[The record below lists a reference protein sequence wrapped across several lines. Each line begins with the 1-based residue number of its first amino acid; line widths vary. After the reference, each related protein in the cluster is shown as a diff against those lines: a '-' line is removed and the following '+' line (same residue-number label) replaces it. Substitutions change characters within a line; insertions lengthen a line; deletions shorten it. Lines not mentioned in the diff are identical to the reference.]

1 MPLTTPDAPFTSSPA
16 FTLSIS
22 ATPTPGRRAMR
33 FRAAA
38 LVLTAWTVYGL
49 VHAAYWITTSVSR
62 ENWSWMLVSALI
74 MAWTWAAL
82 TPLLFALARVAD
94 PARIGWARSLAAHLF
109 ALTVVA
115 LTMGALRLALIM
127 AFSPSMTEGWRV
139 QFAAELWP
147 RAIFWADV
155 NLFTYLAVVLTGRAL
170 ASHRRYLDRT
180 LRTHVL
186 ETQLARAQ
194 LHFLELQLQP
204 HFLFNSLNAIQELAH
219 EAPNA
224 AERMLRRLHALLAR
238 SLERA
243 GQDEHSLA
251 DELSALEPYIDI
263 QRTRFEWLAV
273 GIHVNADT
281 RAAMVPHLILQPLV
295 ENAIRHGL
303 AVRQGPGHIEVF
315 AERRGDRLVMQVRDD
330 GVGLS
335 VKAAGGR
342 SGIGLRNASERLR
355 QLYGKDHRFELR
367 PRENGGVIVEIDIP
381 FRNQPSTA
389 PAPSWTEKPRSREV
403 MPEVTVEEV
412 SAWRT
417 GEFAAAVLPTP
428 VSSRPPLGMDRPR
441 HVPPADPARETRESE
456 PLIAAVEREHE
467 PSAPLPIRS
476 STWLLLVALWLGTA
490 GLWTV
495 QMHGYIW
502 LTDAGARFWDWNIV
516 RLQVAGAVYWTV
528 ASSGVL
534 ALARRFRLYGRR
546 AAPHLALHLGVAVL
560 VSFGFLWVL
569 QTSGLNSGPILNEF
583 NVNPLTGNFFL
594 YFGLLAWSHSRDFA
608 AWYRARELASAEL
621 TSEIARSRFQALC
634 VQVRPQFVLGTLD
647 LLARLVH
654 MDVPR
659 ADRLIVRLADVLRLT
674 LDTAALRSTTLQD
687 ELDLV
692 NASVEAHRLG
702 IRPGVTL
709 LTDVPQDTLGTPLP
723 ARLLT
728 TLVDDL
734 LAADSEGQS
743 GAVPL
748 LEVHISAERGI
759 DATRIR
765 VRGVSAGPA
774 AEGGLHDWW
783 RRKSA
788 AEAAVAD
795 AGPLVTV
802 AFPDRATAVLIVA
815 DNPPAARVEPAAA

>member
-1 MPLTTPDAPFTSSPA
+1 
-16 FTLSIS
+16 
-22 ATPTPGRRAMR
+22 MR

-38 LVLTAWTVYGL
+38 LVLATWTVYGL
-49 VHAAYWITTSVSR
+49 VHAAYWITTAESSER
-62 ENWSWMLVSALI
+62 WGWMLLSALI

-82 TPLLFALARVAD
+82 TPLLFWMARTAD
-94 PARIGWARSLAAHLF
+94 PARIGWFRSLATHGA
-109 ALTVVA
+109 ALTA
-115 LTMGALRLALIM
+115 LALGMGALRLALILSF
-127 AFSPSMTEGWRV
+127 APSAEGWGMWFSGGEFWSRV
-139 QFAAELWP
+139 V
-147 RAIFWADV
+147 FWADV
-155 NLFTYLAVVLTGRAL
+155 NLFTYLAVILTGRAV

-238 SLERA
+238 SLERS
-243 GQDEHSLA
+243 GQDEHTLA
-251 DELSALEPYIDI
+251 EELAALEPYLDI

-273 GIHVNADT
+273 GLHVNADT
-281 RAAMVPHLILQPLV
+281 RSAMVPHLILQPLV

-330 GVGLS
+330 GVGLPTETTP
-335 VKAAGGR
+335 GR

-355 QLYGKDHRFELR
+355 QLYGPDHRFELR
-367 PRENGGVIVEIDIP
+367 PREHGGVVVEIDIP
-381 FRNQPSTA
+381 FRLQSEGR
-389 PAPSWTEKPRSREV
+389 PAPSWTESPRSREV
-403 MPEVTVEEV
+403 MPEVTLEEV

-417 GEFAAAVLPTP
+417 GEFAAAVLPAP
-428 VSSRPPLGMDRPR
+428 AVSRPPLGMDRPR
-441 HVPPADPARETRESE
+441 QVVSSDPRRETRQSE
-456 PLIAAVEREHE
+456 PLIAAVERAHE
-467 PSAPLPIRS
+467 PSAPLLSGR
-476 STWLLLVALWLGTA
+476 TWLLLVALWLGTA
-490 GLWTV
+490 GLWTI
-495 QMHGYIW
+495 QMHVYIW
-502 LTDAGARFWDWNIV
+502 LTNPGLSGWFGDVIQ
-516 RLQVAGAVYWTV
+516 LQFAAAMYWTV
-528 ASSGVL
+528 ASLGVL
-534 ALARRFRLYGRR
+534 ALARRYRLYGRR
-546 AAPHLALHLGVAVL
+546 AAPNLAIHFGAAILI
-560 VSFGFLWVL
+560 SFGFLWVL
-569 QTSGLNSGPILNEF
+569 QTAGLTSAPILNVF

-608 AWYRARELASAEL
+608 AWYRARELASAQL

-654 MDVPR
+654 VDVPR
-659 ADRLIVRLADVLRLT
+659 ADRLIARLADVLRLT
-674 LDTAALRSTTLQD
+674 LDTAALHTTSLPE

-702 IRPGVTL
+702 IRPGVSL
-709 LTDVPQDTLGTPLP
+709 VVDVPADALNTALP
-723 ARLLT
+723 SRLVT

-734 LAADSEGQS
+734 LASDPEGATGGS
-743 GAVPL
+743 PP
-748 LEVHISAERGI
+748 LEVHVSAERAI

-765 VRGVSAGPA
+765 IRGVNVGSPANKGP
-774 AEGGLHDWW
+774 HDWW

-795 AGPLVTV
+795 AGPLVSVT
-802 AFPDRATAVLIVA
+802 FPDRATAILIVA
-815 DNPPAARVEPAAA
+815 DNPPSPVSRAEPAAA

>member
-1 MPLTTPDAPFTSSPA
+1 MQL
-16 FTLSIS
+16 
-22 ATPTPGRRAMR
+22 
-33 FRAAA
+33 RAAA
-38 LVLTAWTVYGL
+38 LILATWTVYGL
-49 VHAAYWITTSVSR
+49 VHAAYWITTSPAR
-62 ENWSWMLVSALI
+62 EHWGWMLVSALV

-82 TPLLFALARVAD
+82 TPLLFKLARIAD
-94 PARIGWARSLAAHLF
+94 PARIGWVRSLAAHGA
-109 ALTVVA
+109 ALIVVA
-115 LTMGALRLALIM
+115 LGMGALRLALIL
-127 AFSPSMTEGWRV
+127 AFTPSAADGWRV
-139 QFAAELWP
+139 QFSGELFWP
-147 RAIFWADV
+147 RAVFWADV
-155 NLFTYLAVVLTGRAL
+155 NLFTYLAVVLTGRAV

-224 AERMLRRLHALLAR
+224 AERMLRRLHALLSR
-238 SLERA
+238 SLERS

-251 DELSALEPYIDI
+251 DELAALEPYLDI

-273 GIHVNADT
+273 GLHVNADT
-281 RAAMVPHLILQPLV
+281 RSAMVPHLILQPLV

-330 GVGLS
+330 GVGLPAEA
-335 VKAAGGR
+335 VPGR
-342 SGIGLRNASERLR
+342 SGGGIGLRNASERLR
-355 QLYGKDHRFELR
+355 QLYGRDHRFELR
-367 PRENGGVIVEIDIP
+367 PREHGGVVVEIEIP
-381 FRNQPSTA
+381 FRDEPSSA
-389 PAPSWTEKPRSREV
+389 LAPSWTESPRSREV

-412 SAWRT
+412 SSWRT

-428 VSSRPPLGMDRPR
+428 STSRPPLGMDRPR
-441 HVPPADPARETRESE
+441 QIMPADPGADTRRSE
-456 PLIAAVEREHE
+456 PLIAAVERDHE
-467 PSAPLPIRS
+467 SFAPLLTLR
-476 STWLLLVALWLGTA
+476 TWLLLVALWLGTA
-490 GLWTV
+490 GLWTI

-502 LTDAGARFWDWNIV
+502 LMDSTATGWDWGITRLQLAGAM
-516 RLQVAGAVYWTV
+516 YWTA
-528 ASSGVL
+528 ASLGVL

-546 AAPHLALHLGVAVL
+546 AAPNLAIHFGAAVL
-560 VSFGFLWVL
+560 ISFGFLWVL
-569 QTSGLNSGPILNEF
+569 QSVGLSPAPMLNEF

-654 MDVPR
+654 VDVPR
-659 ADRLIVRLADVLRLT
+659 ADRLIARLADVLRLT
-674 LDTAALRSTTLQD
+674 LDTASLHSTSLLE

-709 LTDVPQDTLGTPLP
+709 ILDVPPEALNTALP
-723 ARLLT
+723 SRLLT

-734 LAADSEGQS
+734 LASDAEGS
-743 GAVPL
+743 KAAAPP
-748 LEVHISAERGI
+748 LEVHVSAERAI

-765 VRGVSAGPA
+765 VRGVNVGAARDKGP
-774 AEGGLHDWW
+774 HDWW

-788 AEAAVAD
+788 ADAAVAD

-802 AFPDRATAVLIVA
+802 AFPDRSTAVLIVA
-815 DNPPAARVEPAAA
+815 DTPSAARAESAAA

>member
-1 MPLTTPDAPFTSSPA
+1 
-16 FTLSIS
+16 
-22 ATPTPGRRAMR
+22 MR
-33 FRAAA
+33 FRAA
-38 LVLTAWTVYGL
+38 VLIVATWTVYGL
-49 VHAAYWITTSVSR
+49 VHAAYWIATAQSR
-62 ENWSWMLVSALI
+62 EPWPWMLVSALI

-82 TPLLFALARVAD
+82 TPLLFSFTRRID
-94 PARIGWARSLAAHLF
+94 PARIGWWRSLAAHGATLTALALF
-109 ALTVVA
+109 
-115 LTMGALRLALIM
+115 MGALRLVLIIALTSPGPDNWRLQ
-127 AFSPSMTEGWRV
+127 FSGQE
-139 QFAAELWP
+139 FWP
-147 RAIFWADV
+147 RAVFWADV
-155 NLFTYLAVVLTGRAL
+155 NLFTYLAVVLTGRAV

-224 AERMLRRLHALLAR
+224 AERMLRRLYALLAR
-238 SLERA
+238 SLERS
-243 GQDEHSLA
+243 GQDEHTLA
-251 DELSALEPYIDI
+251 EELSALEPYIDI

-273 GIHVNADT
+273 GLHVNADSRT
-281 RAAMVPHLILQPLV
+281 AMVPHLILQPLV

-330 GVGLS
+330 GVGLPTAT
-335 VKAAGGR
+335 KPGR

-355 QLYGKDHRFELR
+355 QLYGKNHRFELR
-367 PRENGGVIVEIDIP
+367 PREHGGVVVEIDIP
-381 FRNQPSTA
+381 FRDQPEGS
-389 PAPSWTEKPRSREV
+389 PSRSWTESPRSREV
-403 MPEVTVEEV
+403 MPEVTLEEV

-417 GEFAAAVLPTP
+417 GEFAAAVLPGP
-428 VSSRPPLGMDRPR
+428 IANRPPLGMDRPR
-441 HVPPADPARETRESE
+441 QVVSHDPGRETRQSE
-456 PLIAAVEREHE
+456 PLIAAVESHHE
-467 PSAPLPIRS
+467 PTTPLLSRR
-476 STWLLLVALWLGTA
+476 TWMFLVALWLGTA

-495 QMHGYIW
+495 QMHAYVW
-502 LTDAGARFWDWNIV
+502 LTTAFRGWGWDIIRLQFAGA
-516 RLQVAGAVYWTV
+516 LYWTI
-528 ASSGVL
+528 ASLGVL

-546 AAPHLALHLGVAVL
+546 AAAHLAIHFGAAIVI
-560 VSFGFLWVL
+560 SFGFLFVL
-569 QTSGLNSGPILNEF
+569 RALGLTAAPILF
-583 NVNPLTGNFFL
+583 QLNVNPLTGNFFL

-608 AWYRARELASAEL
+608 AWYRARELASAQL

-654 MDVPR
+654 VDVPR
-659 ADRLIVRLADVLRLT
+659 ADRLIARLADVLRLT
-674 LDTAALRSTTLQD
+674 LDTASLDSTSLQE

-692 NASVEAHRLG
+692 NASVEAHRYG
-702 IRPGVTL
+702 IRPGVSL
-709 LTDVPQDTLGTPLP
+709 VVDVPDEALNTALP
-723 ARLLT
+723 SRLLT

-734 LAADSEGQS
+734 LASDGEGAKTAAS
-743 GAVPL
+743 PP
-748 LEVHISAERGI
+748 LEVHVSAERAI

-765 VRGVSAGPA
+765 IRGVNVGAATHKGP
-774 AEGGLHDWW
+774 HDWW

-802 AFPDRATAVLIVA
+802 AFPDRSTAVLIVA
-815 DNPPAARVEPAAA
+815 DNPPLSMARAERTHAGSAAA

>member
-1 MPLTTPDAPFTSSPA
+1 
-16 FTLSIS
+16 
-22 ATPTPGRRAMR
+22 MR
-33 FRAAA
+33 LRAAA
-38 LVLTAWTVYGL
+38 IILTAWTVYGL

-62 ENWSWMLVSALI
+62 ERWGWMVVSALL
-74 MAWTWAAL
+74 MAWTWAAI
-82 TPLLFALARVAD
+82 TPALFALARVAD
-94 PARIGWARSLAAHLF
+94 PARIGWWRSLLAHGAAF
-109 ALTVVA
+109 AGVA
-115 LTMGALRLALIM
+115 LFMGALRLALILT
-127 AFSPSMTEGWRV
+127 FSPAGMEGWR
-139 QFAAELWP
+139 FLFSGDLFWP
-147 RAIFWADV
+147 RVVFWTDV
-155 NLFTYLAVVLTGRAL
+155 NLFTYLAVVLTGRAVG
-170 ASHRRYLDRT
+170 SHRRYLDRT

-204 HFLFNSLNAIQELAH
+204 HFLFNSLNVIQELAH
-219 EAPNA
+219 ESPNA

-238 SLERA
+238 SLERS

-251 DELSALEPYIDI
+251 EELAALEPYLDI

-273 GIHVNADT
+273 GLHVNADT
-281 RAAMVPHLILQPLV
+281 RSAMVPHLILQPLV

-303 AVRQGPGHIEVF
+303 AVRQGPGHIELF

-330 GVGLS
+330 GVGLP
-335 VKAAGGR
+335 AQAIPGR
-342 SGIGLRNASERLR
+342 GGIGLRNANERLR
-355 QLYGKDHRFELR
+355 QLYGRNHRFELR
-367 PRENGGVIVEIDIP
+367 PREHGGVVVEIDIP
-381 FRNQPSTA
+381 FRERGSAA
-389 PAPSWTEKPRSREV
+389 PAPSWTESPRSREV

-412 SAWRT
+412 SSWRT
-417 GEFAAAVLPTP
+417 GEFAAAVLPKPATT
-428 VSSRPPLGMDRPR
+428 RPPLGMDRPR
-441 HVPPADPARETRESE
+441 QFVSADPIRETRESE
-456 PLIAAVEREHE
+456 PLIAAVERDHE
-467 PSAPLPIRS
+467 PLAPLLTPR
-476 STWLLLVALWLGTA
+476 TWLLLVALWLGTA

-495 QMHGYIW
+495 QMHGFIW
-502 LTDAGARFWDWNIV
+502 LTDDAAREWDWNIA
-516 RLQVAGAVYWTV
+516 RLQFAGAMYWTA
-528 ASSGVL
+528 ASLGVL
-534 ALARRFRLYGRR
+534 ALARRYRLYGRR
-546 AAPHLALHLGVAVL
+546 AAPHLVLHFGAAV
-560 VSFGFLWVL
+560 VISFGFLWAL
-569 QTSGLNSGPILNEF
+569 QSVGLNPAPILNEF

-659 ADRLIVRLADVLRLT
+659 ADRLIARLADVLRLT
-674 LDTAALRSTTLQD
+674 LDTAALHSTSLQE

-692 NASVEAHRLG
+692 TASVEAHRLG
-702 IRPGVTL
+702 IRPGVSL
-709 LTDVPQDTLGTPLP
+709 ELDVPPEALNTAMPS
-723 ARLLT
+723 RLLT

-734 LAADSEGQS
+734 LATDPDGSRSAT
-743 GAVPL
+743 P
-748 LEVHISAERGI
+748 LEVQVSAERVS

-765 VRGVSAGPA
+765 VRGVSAVPAKDRGP
-774 AEGGLHDWW
+774 HDWW

-815 DNPPAARVEPAAA
+815 DILPAVRAEPAAA

>member
-1 MPLTTPDAPFTSSPA
+1 
-16 FTLSIS
+16 
-22 ATPTPGRRAMR
+22 MR
-33 FRAAA
+33 YRAAA
-38 LVLTAWTVYGL
+38 LILAVWTVYGL
-49 VHAAYWITTSVSR
+49 VHAIYWITTSPSR
-62 ENWSWMLVSALI
+62 DRWGWMVISALV

-82 TPLLFALARVAD
+82 TPFLFALARVAD
-94 PARIGWARSLAAHLF
+94 PARVGWLRSLGAHGITLS
-109 ALTVVA
+109 LVA
-115 LTMGALRLALIM
+115 LGMGMLRLALIM
-127 AFSPSMTEGWRV
+127 AFSPTMPSEWK
-139 QFAAELWP
+139 FWSELWP
-147 RAIFWADV
+147 RAVFWADV
-155 NLFTYLAVVLTGRAL
+155 NLFTYLAVVLTGRAI

-224 AERMLRRLHALLAR
+224 AERMLRRLHALLSR
-238 SLERA
+238 SLERS

-251 DELSALEPYIDI
+251 EELAALEPYIDI
-263 QRTRFEWLAV
+263 QRTRFEWLMV
-273 GIHVNADT
+273 GLHVNADT

-335 VKAAGGR
+335 TPTTPGR
-342 SGIGLRNASERLR
+342 SGIGLRNAGERLR
-355 QLYGKDHRFELR
+355 QLYGHDHRFELR
-367 PRENGGVIVEIDIP
+367 PREHGGVLVEIDIP
-381 FRNQPSTA
+381 FRTQSDGA
-389 PAPSWTEKPRSREV
+389 PAPSWTDSPRSREM

-428 VSSRPPLGMDRPR
+428 AASRPALGMDRPR
-441 HVPPADPARETRESE
+441 HVLHTDLEREVRESE
-456 PLIAAVEREHE
+456 PIIAAVEREHE
-467 PSAPLPIRS
+467 PFAPLLTGR
-476 STWLLLVALWLGTA
+476 TWFLLIALWLGTA
-490 GLWTV
+490 ALWTG
-495 QMHGYIW
+495 QMHAYIW
-502 LTDAGARFWDWNIV
+502 LIAPDAASFRWDIV
-516 RLQVAGAVYWTV
+516 RLQFAGAMYWTA
-528 ASSGVL
+528 ASLGIL
-534 ALARRFRLYGRR
+534 ALARRYRLYGRR
-546 AAPHLALHLGVAVL
+546 AVPHLVIHFAGAVL
-560 VSFGFLWVL
+560 TSFGFLWFL
-569 QTSGLNSGPILNEF
+569 AAIGLSTAPILDAF
-583 NVNPLTGNFFL
+583 NINPLTGNFFL

-608 AWYRARELASAEL
+608 AWYRARELTSAQL
-621 TSEIARSRFQALC
+621 TSEIARSKFQALC

-654 MDVPR
+654 VDVPR
-659 ADRLIVRLADVLRLT
+659 ADRLIARLADVLRLT
-674 LDTAALRSTTLQD
+674 LDTAALRSTTLQE

-709 LTDVPQDTLGTPLP
+709 ELEVPEVALHTEVPS
-723 ARLLT
+723 RLLT

-734 LAADSEGQS
+734 LAAEPD
-743 GAVPL
+743 GAKGAAQP
-748 LEVHISAERGI
+748 LEVHLSAERAI

-765 VRGVSAGPA
+765 VRGVTPVSAGKGP
-774 AEGGLHDWW
+774 HDWW

-788 AEAAVAD
+788 AEAAVVD

-815 DNPPAARVEPAAA
+815 DNLPPARVEPAAA

>member
-1 MPLTTPDAPFTSSPA
+1 
-16 FTLSIS
+16 
-22 ATPTPGRRAMR
+22 MR

-38 LVLTAWTVYGL
+38 LVLATWTVYGL
-49 VHAAYWITTSVSR
+49 VHAAYWITTSVSSER
-62 ENWSWMLVSALI
+62 WGWMVVSALI

-82 TPLLFALARVAD
+82 TPLLFWLARTAD
-94 PARIGWARSLAAHLF
+94 PARIGWVRSLAAHG
-109 ALTVVA
+109 VA
-115 LTMGALRLALIM
+115 LTALALGMGALRLALIL
-127 AFSPSMTEGWRV
+127 AFTSSPEGWRV
-139 QFAAELWP
+139 QFSGELFWP
-147 RAIFWADV
+147 RAVFWADV
-155 NLFTYLAVVLTGRAL
+155 NLFTYLAVILTGRAV

-238 SLERA
+238 SLERS

-251 DELSALEPYIDI
+251 EELAALEPYLDI

-273 GIHVNADT
+273 GLHVDPDT
-281 RAAMVPHLILQPLV
+281 RQAMVPHLILQPLV

-330 GVGLS
+330 GVGLPTQTTP
-335 VKAAGGR
+335 GR

-367 PRENGGVIVEIDIP
+367 PREHGGVVVEIDIP
-381 FRNQPSTA
+381 FRLQPEGTL
-389 PAPSWTEKPRSREV
+389 APSWTETPRSREV
-403 MPEVTVEEV
+403 MPEVTLEEV

-417 GEFAAAVLPTP
+417 GEFAAAVLPAP
-428 VSSRPPLGMDRPR
+428 VASRPPLGMDRPR
-441 HVPPADPARETRESE
+441 QVVSTDPVRETRQSE

-467 PSAPLPIRS
+467 PSAPLLSPR
-476 STWLLLVALWLGTA
+476 TWLLLITLWLGA
-490 GLWTV
+490 AALWSV
-495 QMHGYIW
+495 QMHGFIW
-502 LTDAGARFWDWNIV
+502 LSNPDVSGWYWDVIRLQFAGA
-516 RLQVAGAVYWTV
+516 LYWTL
-528 ASSGVL
+528 ASLGVL
-534 ALARRFRLYGRR
+534 ALARRYRLYGRR
-546 AAPHLALHLGVAVL
+546 AAPHLAIHFGTAV
-560 VSFGFLWVL
+560 VISFGFLWVL
-569 QTSGLNSGPILNEF
+569 QGVGLTEAPILDAL

-594 YFGLLAWSHSRDFA
+594 YFTLLAWSHSRDFA
-608 AWYRARELASAEL
+608 AWYRARELASAQL

-654 MDVPR
+654 VDVPR
-659 ADRLIVRLADVLRLT
+659 ADRLIARLADVLRLT
-674 LDTAALRSTTLQD
+674 LDTAALHSTSLQE

-702 IRPGVTL
+702 IRPGVSL
-709 LTDVPQDTLGTPLP
+709 VVDVPADALNTALP
-723 ARLLT
+723 SRLLT

-734 LAADSEGQS
+734 LATDADGVTDGS
-743 GAVPL
+743 PP
-748 LEVHISAERGI
+748 LEVHVSAERAI

-765 VRGVSAGPA
+765 IRGVNVGSASRKGP
-774 AEGGLHDWW
+774 HDWW

-815 DNPPAARVEPAAA
+815 DNPPLVESRAESAAA